1 MTEMTQI
8 TITNVHERGFAFAV
22 TETGEQTF
30 IPPHTA
36 AMVAGLAAGDTTA
49 AVLVPNPR
57 QDGDA
62 TTPTPWLAVKLI
74 DSAGPEP
81 APQPVPEPAPEDTT
95 PTPSAYRIDDRAYA
109 ALETVAYASNNDIA
123 SMLGEDIKAVS
134 NAMQRLFNAGRISRS
149 EVHHRVGQQ
158 RPSFLLYAIAASDFV
173 EGDD

>member
-8 TITNVHERGFAFAV
+8 TITNVHDRGFAFAV

-36 AMVAGLAAGDTTA
+36 AMVTGLAAGDTTA

-57 QDGDA
+57 QDGA
-62 TTPTPWLAVKLI
+62 AITPTPWLAVKLI
-74 DSAGPEP
+74 DSAGPD
-81 APQPVPEPAPEDTT
+81 PEPEPEPVSEDAT

>member
-1 MTEMTQI
+1 MTQTTV
-8 TITNVHERGFAFAV
+8 TITNVHEQGFAFAV

-57 QDGDA
+57 QDDTA
-62 TTPTPWLAVKLI
+62 ITPTPWLAVKLI
-74 DSAGPEP
+74 DSLNPDPEP
-81 APQPVPEPAPEDTT
+81 VLEDAAPTS
-95 PTPSAYRIDDRAYA
+95 SAYRIDDRAYA
-109 ALETVAYASNNDIA
+109 ALETVAYASNSDLA
-123 SMLGEDIKAVS
+123 SMLGEDIKTVS
-134 NAMQRLFNAGRISRS
+134 NAMQRLFNAGRISRA

-173 EGDD
+173 GGDQ

>member
-1 MTEMTQI
+1 MTETTV

-57 QDGDA
+57 QDGAA

-81 APQPVPEPAPEDTT
+81 EPAPVSEVAA

-109 ALETVAYASNNDIA
+109 ALETVAYASNSDLA
-123 SMLGEDIKAVS
+123 SMLGEADIKAVS
-134 NAMQRLFNAGRISRS
+134 NAMQRLFNAGRISRA

-158 RPSFLLYAIAASDFV
+158 RPSFLLYSISSSDFV